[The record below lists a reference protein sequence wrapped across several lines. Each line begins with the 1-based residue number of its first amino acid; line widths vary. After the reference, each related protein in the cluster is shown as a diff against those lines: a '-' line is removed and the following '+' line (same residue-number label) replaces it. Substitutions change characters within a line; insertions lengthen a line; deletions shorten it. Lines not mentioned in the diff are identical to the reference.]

1 MEEHNMSKKV
11 NAKDFVTESF
21 EYLSTLSEVSIN
33 RSTNMDLL
41 EYIAYGFAKYGD
53 TPQDFEK
60 HVDDWVRMLIKV
72 YPELKYDHDN
82 HQIKAVIDL
91 HDQLVVIDDD
101 LVSQLKYIINVQKK
115 YGLLVKYPDK
125 NGNKIQTTISKFFE
139 YVEKMYPAIKARY
152 KGLGS
157 SAAVVSKEVI
167 MDPKTRRLLR
177 VTMDDAEII
186 STMGMLVGDGKE
198 NKNARKEMLMNFKFD
213 MSMIDN

>member
-1 MEEHNMSKKV
+1 MASTRPTKGKAHMLYFKSS
-11 NAKDFVTESF
+11 SF
-21 EYLSTLSEVSIN
+21 HSNIG
-33 RSTNMDLL
+33 MG
-41 EYIAYGFAKYGD
+41 I
-53 TPQDFEK
+53 
-60 HVDDWVRMLIKV
+60 
-72 YPELKYDHDN
+72 
-82 HQIKAVIDL
+82 
-91 HDQLVVIDDD
+91 
-101 LVSQLKYIINVQKK
+101 
-115 YGLLVKYPDK
+115 
-125 NGNKIQTTISKFFE
+125 FE

-198 NKNARKEMLMNFKFD
+198 NKNARKDMLMNFKFD

>member
-1 MEEHNMSKKV
+1 MSKKV
-11 NAKDFVTESF
+11 NAKEFVTEAF
-21 EYLSTLSEVSIN
+21 EYLSTLTEVSVN
-33 RSTNMDLL
+33 RSTNFELL
-41 EYIAYGFAKYGD
+41 EYIAYGFAKYGVS
-53 TPQDFEK
+53 PQAFEE
-60 HVDDWVRMLIKV
+60 HVNDWIRMLTNI
-72 YPELKYDHDN
+72 YPELMYDYDN
-82 HQIKAVIDL
+82 HQVKAVIDL

-101 LVSQLKYIINVQKK
+101 LISQLKYIIDVQQK
-115 YGLLVKYPDK
+115 YGILVKYTDK
-125 NGNKIQTTISKFFE
+125 SGNKVQTTISKFFE

-198 NKNARKEMLMNFKFD
+198 NKNARKDMLMNFKFD

>member
-1 MEEHNMSKKV
+1 MSKKV
-11 NAKDFVTESF
+11 NAKEFVTESF

-33 RSTNMDLL
+33 RSTNMYLL

-53 TPQDFEK
+53 TIQDFEK
-60 HVDDWVRMLIKV
+60 HVDEWVRMLVKI
-72 YPELKYDHDN
+72 YPELGYDHDN

-91 HDQLVVIDDD
+91 QDQLVVVDED
-101 LVSQLKYIINVQKK
+101 LVSQLRYNIDVLKK
-115 YGLLVKYPDK
+115 YGLLIKYTDK
-125 NGNKIQTTISKFFE
+125 NGNKVQTTISHFFE

-157 SAAVVSKEVI
+157 SAAIVSKEVI